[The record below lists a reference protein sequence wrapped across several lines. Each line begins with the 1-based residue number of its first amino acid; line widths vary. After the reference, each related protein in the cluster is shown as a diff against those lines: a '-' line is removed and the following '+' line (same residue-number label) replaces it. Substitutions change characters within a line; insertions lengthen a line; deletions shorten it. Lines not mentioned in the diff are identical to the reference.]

1 MLFACVVAACDPMW
15 GVRVQL
21 RDPANRPIQ
30 DATLALACSSSAH
43 GRVTRTDSAGRGF
56 VGEIG
61 DRLPAGCDV
70 YIAKPGFQTQRIRYR
85 ELCAQGDVT
94 CERFFAFDMLL
105 QPE

>member
-43 GRVTRTDSAGRGF
+43 GRVTRTDS
-56 VGEIG
+56 
-61 DRLPAGCDV
+61 
-70 YIAKPGFQTQRIRYR
+70 
-85 ELCAQGDVT
+85 DVT